1 LTTVAHSTKKPTD
14 FNPSSSACMPT
25 HHSDHRV
32 PIEPRPGALAA
43 RPPHLLLPPLAP
55 SRPFKFQFIPPSI
68 ALQIYNTLLSLARAR
83 IHAALQCQCAPSA
96 CATVSVANKAFGMVS
111 PTPCVADADAMP
123 LAAPRRVNRH
133 AAKGSFCCV
142 PLREVHWRPLPTLLQ
157 TDGRFMR
164 W

>member
-1 LTTVAHSTKKPTD
+1 MHAHTSQRSPRPDRAQARGASRQAPT
-14 FNPSSSACMPT
+14 PSSSSPC
-25 HHSDHRV
+25 S
-32 PIEPRPGALAA
+32 
-43 RPPHLLLPPLAP
+43 
-55 SRPFKFQFIPPSI
+55 FKAFQVSIHPPSI

-142 PLREVHWRPLPTLLQ
+142 PLRKVHWRPLPTLLQ